1 MKAISISALILAT
14 TTSIL
19 AAPSPKVS
27 ALEPLQLTNLNA
39 AIPST
44 TPPQTCLLSFAVKDP
59 NTNTDTKC
67 SAYWYVPIYGFRI
80 PYKPKAKDMND
91 IDFYTGQL
99 ECLETRPT
107 TALTR
112 LTSST
117 SQMESMISKS
127 SIWESPAQTAL
138 RLGGPL

>member
-1 MKAISISALILAT
+1 MKYKRVANTIGIHSNGSKESNPTAIPKKQSKEHQTSKMKTGSISALVLAT
-14 TTSIL
+14 ATSIL

-67 SAYWYVPIYGFRI
+67 SAYWYVPIYGFKL
-80 PYKPKAKDMND
+80 PYKPRAK
-91 IDFYTGQL
+91 
-99 ECLETRPT
+99 E
-107 TALTR
+107 
-112 LTSST
+112 
-117 SQMESMISKS
+117 
-127 SIWESPAQTAL
+127 
-138 RLGGPL
+138 